1 MNLSGHLAMVCAA
14 DAHGRTFIREQSFRA
29 PYHLSK
35 PYWDEHALIVQIVNP
50 TAGVFAGDTLTS
62 RVAVESGARLLLTTP
77 SANRIHAMPSG
88 RASLEQSFSVANGGW
103 LEVMPELFIPQADSR
118 IRQRTTIEVADGGEM
133 FFVESL
139 APGRV
144 ARGESFAFTAI
155 DWEFDLRH
163 AGCLIARERFV
174 LQPSD
179 ESTTSLRRPFPTG
192 YYASCYIITS
202 RISPERLRKIRVFQ
216 DDAYLSLDY
225 MKQEG
230 EMYRKGGPF
239 GIMKEEVLIEKDQP
253 LDLEL
258 ASFCECARSGRQP
271 KVSGQEGAAALEL
284 ALQITELIEAGIKAS
299 GPGMG

>member
-1 MNLSGHLAMVCAA
+1 MNLSGHLAIVCAA

-88 RASLEQSFSVANGGW
+88 RASLEQRFSIANGGW

-202 RISPERLRKIRVFQ
+202 RISPDHEVWRTLHDLGSDNALVGVSRLMAGGSTIKILAADSITLSRTLRDVRALLAPFIPAMQCDSRK
-216 DDAYLSLDY
+216 L
-225 MKQEG
+225 
-230 EMYRKGGPF
+230 
-239 GIMKEEVLIEKDQP
+239 
-253 LDLEL
+253 
-258 ASFCECARSGRQP
+258 
-271 KVSGQEGAAALEL
+271 
-284 ALQITELIEAGIKAS
+284 
-299 GPGMG
+299 